1 MNVPAI
7 KVWKMDYSFI
17 IKNYLNPSLWEKVW
31 TLFEFKDYV
40 VTIQILSINCVDC
53 QICFLIKLK
62 NRTDIS
68 SFCSKS
74 DTIYYS
80 LKNSTVDFLIKR
92 INGTIYRLITAY
104 EKYEVFERLD
114 IYADAVR
121 QGEYEKE
128 RLTKI
133 ASEFLDDEGVT
144 NEEIRNVYIENYVCE
159 NEKND
164 EYIRNLREV
173 YQHHLIT
180 DLYLTFLESIND
192 TDKYQEVLDD
202 LGEDEIENV
211 MAEIKKYKK
220 HIETD
225 EYAEEMRNLLDEI

>member
-62 NRTDIS
+62 NRADIS
-68 SFCSKS
+68 VFSSKT
-74 DTIYYS
+74 DTVYYS
-80 LKNSTVDFLIKR
+80 LKSSTVDFLIKR

-114 IYADAVR
+114 IYAEAVK
-121 QGEYEKE
+121 QGDYERD
-128 RLTKI
+128 RLTEI
-133 ASEFLDDEGVT
+133 ADDFLDDEGVT
-144 NEEIRNVYIENYVCE
+144 NEEIREVYIENYVSE
-159 NEKND
+159 NIKND
-164 EYIRNLREV
+164 THIAELREA
-173 YQHHLIT
+173 YKHHLLT

-192 TDKYQEVLDD
+192 MGKYQEVLAD
-202 LGEDEIENV
+202 LEENEIENV

-225 EYAEEMRNLLDEI
+225 EYVEEMRDLLEEI